1 MAITL
6 PTWLTLARIAMMP
19 VLVACFYLPA
29 KGGNVIAAFLFVA
42 IALTDWLDGWL
53 ARRYGLT
60 SAFGA
65 FLDPV
70 ADKLTVT
77 VVLFLIV
84 QQDPTALMAIL
95 GAIIVGREISITALR
110 EWMATIGRHTHIRVA
125 GLGKFKTI
133 VQMVALTLLLY
144 QHDLWGIP
152 IYEIGRWLLGVA
164 AVLTLWSGGVYLR
177 AAWPHMRGD
186 ALVPVAAD
194 PGATA
199 AAAVAPRP
207 APVTGVAP
215 DPARA
220 DGP

>member
-6 PTWLTLARIAMMP
+6 PTWLTLLRIALVP
-19 VLVACFYLPA
+19 VLVACLYLPMR
-29 KGGNVIAAFLFVA
+29 GTNVIAAMLFVV

-84 QQDPTALMAIL
+84 QQDPTPLMAIL

-110 EWMATIGRHTHIRVA
+110 EWMATIGQSRRLRVA
-125 GLGKFKTI
+125 TLGKFKTI

-144 QHDLWGIP
+144 QHDFLGLP
-152 IYEIGRWLLGVA
+152 IYAIGRWLLIA
-164 AVLTLWSGGVYLR
+164 AAALTLWSAFVYVR
-177 AAWPHMRGD
+177 AAWPHMREEE
-186 ALVPVAAD
+186 
-194 PGATA
+194 
-199 AAAVAPRP
+199 AAAVEAGEGL
-207 APVTGVAP
+207 AGTGVHLRGRP
-215 DPARA
+215 
-220 DGP
+220 GP

>member
-6 PTWLTLARIAMMP
+6 PTWLTLLRIAMVP
-19 VLVACFYLPA
+19 VLVACFYLPMR
-29 KGGNVIAAFLFVA
+29 GTNVVAAFLFIF

-53 ARRYGLT
+53 ARRYAMD

-77 VVLFLIV
+77 VVLFVIV

-110 EWMATIGRHTHIRVA
+110 EWMATIGQLARIRVA
-125 GLGKFKTI
+125 GIGKFKTI

-144 QHDLWGIP
+144 RHDFLGLP
-152 IYEIGRWLLGVA
+152 IYAIGKWLLVVA
-164 AVLTLWSGGVYLR
+164 AVLTIWSAFVYVR
-177 AAWPHMRGD
+177 AAWPHMR
-186 ALVPVAAD
+186 P
-194 PGATA
+194 TE
-199 AAAVAPRP
+199 
-207 APVTGVAP
+207 
-215 DPARA
+215 
-220 DGP
+220 